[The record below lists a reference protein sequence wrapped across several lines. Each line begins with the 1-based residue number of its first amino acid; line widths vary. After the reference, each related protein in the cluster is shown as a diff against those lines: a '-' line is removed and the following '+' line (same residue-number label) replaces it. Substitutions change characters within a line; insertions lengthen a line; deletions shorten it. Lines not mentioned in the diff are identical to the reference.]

1 MPKIDWFF
9 EHEAEHFGAR
19 LQSLVLEIHRL
30 AATQLEV
37 VYKAELESA
46 GSDGSLEEDELAS
59 LENYLKGEQDSQ
71 QGALSTMALTMLA
84 SLIESFLDEA
94 RTRLDVGTFP
104 AQKTYPGEGVLLKRV
119 SEFRQ
124 RFGINLTSLRCFD
137 SVREVVL
144 ARNSCV
150 HKGGHPSADYLEQ
163 TSHRF
168 LEEIGGFQLLHRRFR
183 DEDRL
188 IRCSVE
194 TLREVVAEVS
204 QFATGLHAA
213 LNEIRRQELSKD
225 QKPVRATQKESRRLN

>member
-1 MPKIDWFF
+1 MATIDWFF
-9 EHEAEHFGAR
+9 EHEAEYFGAR
-19 LQSLVLEIHRL
+19 LQRLVLEIHRL
-30 AATQLEV
+30 ATTQLEV

-46 GSDGSLEEDELAS
+46 ERDGSLKEDELAS

-84 SLIESFLDEA
+84 SLIEGFFDEA
-94 RTRLDVGTFP
+94 RTRLDVGRFP
-104 AQKTYPGEGVLLKRV
+104 AQKTYSGDGILLKRV